1 VAPVVGAGAV
11 DVVGVGQNTTDH
23 LCVVDRFPVPDEK
36 RRLRAYD
43 VQPGGQVATALVA
56 LAKWGVAAAY
66 VGAFGDDDAGAR
78 GRASLREAGVDVAAA
93 PVRTATPNQ
102 VSVVLVDASSGERTV
117 LWDRAPA
124 LVLDA
129 GEVPR
134 DAIAAAR
141 AILVDGIDPAAA
153 CAAARAAR
161 AAGVP
166 VVADVDRS
174 CPDPAAVLPL
184 VDVLLV
190 SWEFARAHTG
200 AARPEEALAAL
211 GCHGAAVVGVT
222 LGKDGALVGADG
234 ATTRLAAHAVEV
246 VDTTGAGDLF
256 HAGYIWAMLDGR
268 PPADAARIANA
279 AAALQCTALGGRGAI
294 PALADVR
301 ALAGL

>member
-1 VAPVVGAGAV
+1 VE
-11 DVVGVGQNTTDH
+11 VVGVGQNTTDH
-23 LCVVDRFPVPDEK
+23 LCVVDRLPGTDEK
-36 RRLRAYD
+36 HRLAAYA

-56 LAKWGVAAAY
+56 LARWGVATAY
-66 VGAFGDDDAGAR
+66 AGAFGDDPGGVR

-93 PVRTATPNQ
+93 PVRSGTPNQ
-102 VSVVLVDASSGERTV
+102 VSIVLVDARSGERTV
-117 LWDRAPA
+117 LWDRAPSLA
-124 LVLDA
+124 LDA
-129 GEVPR
+129 AEVPLGV
-134 DAIAAAR
+134 IAGAR
-141 AILVDGIDPAAA
+141 AILVDGIDPTAAS
-153 CAAARAAR
+153 AAARAAR
-161 AAGVP
+161 AVGVP

-190 SWEFARAHTG
+190 SWEFARVHTG

-211 GCHGAAVVGVT
+211 ARHGGAIVGVT

-234 ATTRLAAHAVEV
+234 ATVRLPGHAVDV

-256 HAGYIWAMLDGR
+256 HAGFVWSMLDGR
-268 PPADAARIANA
+268 PPADAARVANA